1 MKKEAE
7 PVENMYEQLRAAF
20 YKLIDEYASTYNH
33 VLSNE
38 DWKNPFR
45 EIISKDIPQMLE
57 ITAGIAPAYKV
68 VGSYGKGRWTTV
80 PWIAIF
86 DTRITASAQKGVYI
100 VYLLNKDSKTL
111 YLSLEVAATEVLSS
125 QSPSGSSSF
134 TGITGKNNAELKS
147 GLQKKVDTVRNTIT
161 DSYFKHD
168 ANIDSGSQGY
178 DAGTVCYA
186 EYTLETLPDGEHIVD
201 DLKKMLALYKQYAD
215 QSLSNAVEDWWPSE
229 EEYTPGITKEQWID
243 LLNNPEIIG
252 PVWGGALAMFY
263 AEKEGITCAELGKKY
278 NRNPTSI
285 SGNCTQLA
293 KRIHKET
300 DCHLLEKDGKRAYW
314 PILFFGRDADR
325 DAQGSFAWKLRPE
338 LYDALTEFGIERFLP
353 TTTLIGTFD
362 SWEILSADIAIK
374 TCDKSFFEHNG
385 SGVPRDICW
394 FFNAEDIPSGE
405 NRIITLRYEGSDYSA
420 KVRNDS
426 TDRRRIQILWNA
438 ELSKRFNRY
447 AKAEAPKAQFTRIS
461 DTVYEV
467 SFESGGE
474 EELTVKDTISR
485 IKNYIEA
492 KGFSYSDGLI
502 ENFYLSLKS
511 KPFVILAGTSGT
523 GKTRLVRLFAEAV
536 GANSGNGRYKMVS
549 VRPDWSD
556 SSDLFGHV
564 DLNGKFIPGAIID
577 FVKRAELD
585 STHPYFLCLDE
596 MNLARVEY
604 YLSDFLSV
612 IETRDSQAG
621 HIVSDPLVSGT
632 YYGSDAA
639 AAGKY
644 GTVPFPEN
652 LYVIGTVNMD
662 ETTFPFSRKVLDRA
676 NTIEFS
682 FVDLTPPTEWASEM
696 LAPLNLSNGF
706 LKTEYL
712 LLAQCADQQEAVNS
726 YCLELQRLNRILQEA
741 NAHVGYRVRD
751 EVVFYLLNNKAA
763 ELLPEN
769 EAIDNEIMQK
779 ILPRIQGSSA
789 SIKNMLCELF
799 RVCAG
804 DYEGQNTESDLSS
817 KMMTVAQK
825 PDCKYPKS
833 AQKIAFMV
841 RRFEEDGF
849 TSYWL

>member
-1 MKKEAE
+1 MDTLQA
-7 PVENMYEQLRAAF
+7 MLHQF
-20 YKLIDEYASTYNH
+20 MDEYASELLLARKEDNFKRPFGALVRQSIPGFLKGHLGSDTYI
-33 VLSNE
+33 VKGS
-38 DWKNPFR
+38 
-45 EIISKDIPQMLE
+45 
-57 ITAGIAPAYKV
+57 
-68 VGSYGKGRWTTV
+68 VGAGRWTDV
-80 PWIAIF
+80 PWIAVF
-86 DTRITASAQKGVYI
+86 DKRITQSAQKGIYI

-111 YLSLEVAATEVLSS
+111 FLTLNQGATDVA
-125 QSPSGSSSF
+125 QGGGSDDKKLAF
-134 TGITGKNNAELKS
+134 TGIASSSGTKTTTALREKAEILRNQLSIPAGATYESIKTGSIA
-147 GLQKKVDTVRNTIT
+147 
-161 DSYFKHD
+161 
-168 ANIDSGSQGY
+168 Y
-178 DAGTVCYA
+178 DAGCVFSKSYTVD
-186 EYTLETLPDGEHIVD
+186 TLPDD
-201 DLKKMLALYKQYAD
+201 QTLLSDLHEFVVAYKAYYDTVFSQKIDNLTDKKM
-215 QSLSNAVEDWWPSE
+215 NTWGPTE
-229 EEYTPGITKEQWID
+229 EEYSPGITKEQWLK
-243 LLNNPEIIG
+243 LLNNTEIIG
-252 PVWGGALAMFY
+252 PVWGGALAMFHT
-263 AEKEGITCAELGKKY
+263 EKDGITCAELGKKY

-293 KRIHKET
+293 KRIQKET
-300 DCHLLEKDGKRAYW
+300 GCPVLEKGGKKAYW
-314 PILFFGRDADR
+314 PILFFGRDADK
-325 DAQGSFAWKLRPE
+325 DSQGSFAWKLRPE
-338 LYDALTEFGIERFLP
+338 LYDALTEFGIDRFLP
-353 TTTLIGTFD
+353 DKTLTGTFD
-362 SWEILSADIAIK
+362 SWEILSADIAVK

-385 SGVPRDICW
+385 SGVPKDICW

-405 NRIITLRYEGSDYSA
+405 SQIITLRFEGADYSA

-438 ELSKRFNRY
+438 DLSKHFNRY
-447 AKAEAPKAQFTRIS
+447 AKAEAAKAQFTRIS

-467 SFESGGE
+467 SINNGGE
-474 EELTVKDTISR
+474 EELTVKDTIGR
-485 IKNYIEA
+485 IKSYIEA
-492 KGFSYSDGLI
+492 KGFSYEDGLI

-523 GKTRLVRLFAEAV
+523 GKTRLVKLFAEAV
-536 GANSGNGRYKMVS
+536 GANASNGRYKMVS

-564 DLNGKFIPGAIID
+564 DLNGQFIPGAIID

-612 IETRDSQAG
+612 IETRDFQAG

-682 FVDLTPPTEWASEM
+682 FVDLTPPTEWASGTP
-696 LAPLNLSNGF
+696 APLNLSNGF

-726 YCLELQRLNRILQEA
+726 YCLELQKLNHILQQA

-763 ELLPEN
+763 ELLSEN
-769 EAIDNEIMQK
+769 EAIDNEIIQK

-799 RVCAG
+799 RVCAS

>member
-1 MKKEAE
+1 MAKMTPELIQALYEHGKAVFDGKESLNSATEAVVSLYSDKIATSSARFYISLYEDLIKGKGSTWNQNSDLLVYYVENIYRDKGKEAAE
-7 PVENMYEQLRAAF
+7 KALMGSMRFAKMKSRQPLVDALNSLKTNYGLEL
-20 YKLIDEYASTYNH
+20 DES
-33 VLSNE
+33 VLSNGQQ
-38 DWKNPFR
+38 DLP
-45 EIISKDIPQMLE
+45 
-57 ITAGIAPAYKV
+57 V
-68 VGSYGKGRWTTV
+68 VMENLW
-80 PWIAIF
+80 
-86 DTRITASAQKGVYI
+86 
-100 VYLLNKDSKTL
+100 
-111 YLSLEVAATEVLSS
+111 
-125 QSPSGSSSF
+125 SP
-134 TGITGKNNAELKS
+134 
-147 GLQKKVDTVRNTIT
+147 TI
-161 DSYFKHD
+161 
-168 ANIDSGSQGY
+168 
-178 DAGTVCYA
+178 
-186 EYTLETLPDGEHIVD
+186 
-201 DLKKMLALYKQYAD
+201 
-215 QSLSNAVEDWWPSE
+215 
-229 EEYTPGITKEQWID
+229 EEYNPGFTKDQWFE
-243 LLNNPEIIG
+243 LLNNPNIVG
-252 PVWGGALAMFY
+252 PVWGGALAMFHT
-263 AEKEGITCAELGKKY
+263 EKDGATCSALGSKF
-278 NRNPTSI
+278 NQDPAAIRSR
-285 SGNCTQLA
+285 CTQLA
-293 KRIHKET
+293 KRIQKET
-300 DCHLLEKDGKRAYW
+300 SCPVYENDGAKSFW
-314 PILFFGRDADR
+314 PILFFGRNTSKEE
-325 DAQGSFAWKLRPE
+325 QGVYVWKLRPE
-338 LYDALTEFGIERFLP
+338 LYDALTDFGIDRFLP
-353 TTTLIGTFD
+353 DKTLTGTFD
-362 SWEILSADIAIK
+362 SWEILSADIAVK

-385 SGVPRDICW
+385 SGVPKDICW

-405 NRIITLRYEGSDYSA
+405 SQIITLRFKGADYSA

-438 ELSKRFNRY
+438 DLGKHFKRY
-447 AKAEAPKAQFTRIS
+447 AKAEAAKAQFTRIS

-467 SFESGGE
+467 SINNGGE
-474 EELTVKDTISR
+474 EELTVKDMIGR
-485 IKNYIEA
+485 IKSYIEA
-492 KGFSYSDGLI
+492 KGFTYEDGLI

-523 GKTRLVRLFAEAV
+523 GKTRLVKLFAEAV
-536 GANSGNGRYKMVS
+536 GANASNGRYKMVS

-564 DLNGKFIPGAIID
+564 DLNGQFIPGAIID

-612 IETRDSQAG
+612 IETRDFQTG
-621 HIVSDPLVSGT
+621 HIVSDPLVSST

-682 FVDLTPPTEWASEM
+682 FVDLTPPTEWASGTP
-696 LAPLNLSNGF
+696 APLNIGNVF

-712 LLAQCADQQEAVNS
+712 LLAQCADQQEAVNF
-726 YCLELQRLNRILQEA
+726 YCLELQKINRILQQA

-763 ELLPEN
+763 ELLSEN
-769 EAIDNEIMQK
+769 EAIDNEIIQK

>member
-1 MKKEAE
+1 MPVSLNDEKQMEKIYGMCRAVYHNRISNDDAVRQLQGQVHVSDASLKMYFSIYSCMRHGKVYKMGTSEAFTQYLLE
-7 PVENMYEQLRAAF
+7 HIYADEGSDAFITALSAVKGNAAYRESVNNAQPGLKRACLNA
-20 YKLIDEYASTYNH
+20 IQATGHTITYN
-33 VLSNE
+33 
-38 DWKNPFR
+38 
-45 EIISKDIPQMLE
+45 DIPAADFKSIETKSGASEQERRNTVLTQVE
-57 ITAGIAPAYKV
+57 ITSLQNCNSLRNADFAKTIMKLAEKHHF
-68 VGSYGKGRWTTV
+68 
-80 PWIAIF
+80 F
-86 DTRITASAQKGVYI
+86 DER
-100 VYLLNKDSKTL
+100 D
-111 YLSLEVAATEVLSS
+111 
-125 QSPSGSSSF
+125 
-134 TGITGKNNAELKS
+134 
-147 GLQKKVDTVRNTIT
+147 
-161 DSYFKHD
+161 
-168 ANIDSGSQGY
+168 
-178 DAGTVCYA
+178 
-186 EYTLETLPDGEHIVD
+186 
-201 DLKKMLALYKQYAD
+201 
-215 QSLSNAVEDWWPSE
+215 
-229 EEYTPGITKEQWID
+229 ID
-243 LLNNPEIIG
+243 LLTNRTACSEQFRSDYAFLLQVNNDPDEIDRKIRDNTGRVRYYKDPYFLNGEYYVFTSQLYNSGSTHRDNRTPFFNWIIKKTADLQSIG
-252 PVWGGALAMFY
+252 SPSSSH
-263 AEKEGITCAELGKKY
+263 T
-278 NRNPTSI
+278 
-285 SGNCTQLA
+285 
-293 KRIHKET
+293 
-300 DCHLLEKDGKRAYW
+300 
-314 PILFFGRDADR
+314 
-325 DAQGSFAWKLRPE
+325 
-338 LYDALTEFGIERFLP
+338 
-353 TTTLIGTFD
+353 IGHFD
-362 SWEILSADIAIK
+362 SWEIIDESTAIK

-385 SGVPRDICW
+385 SGVPKDICW
-394 FFNAEDIPSGE
+394 FFQAEDIPSGE
-405 NRIITLRYEGSDYSA
+405 SVQVTIRYNGSDYIA

-426 TDRRRIQILWNA
+426 TDRRRIQILWTA
-438 ELSKRFNRY
+438 DLGKQFGRY
-447 AKAEAPKAQFTRIS
+447 AGTKESRARFSKLG
-461 DTVYEV
+461 DMLYEV
-467 SFESGGE
+467 SFENGGE
-474 EELTVKDTISR
+474 EELAVKETIR
-485 IKNYIEA
+485 GIKDYIEA
-492 KGFSYSDGLI
+492 KGFSYPDGLI

-523 GKTRLVRLFAEAV
+523 GKTRLVKLFAEAV
-536 GANSGNGRYKMVS
+536 GANTNNGRYKMVS

-585 STHPYFLCLDE
+585 SAHPYFLCLDE

-612 IETRDSQAG
+612 IETRDLQAG
-621 HIVSDPLVSGT
+621 HIISDPLVSGT

-682 FVDLTPPTEWASEM
+682 FVDLTPPTEWAPVTP
-696 LAPLNLSNGF
+696 APLNLGNGF

-726 YCLELQRLNRILQEA
+726 YCLELQKLNRILQQA

-769 EAIDNEIMQK
+769 EAIDNEITQK